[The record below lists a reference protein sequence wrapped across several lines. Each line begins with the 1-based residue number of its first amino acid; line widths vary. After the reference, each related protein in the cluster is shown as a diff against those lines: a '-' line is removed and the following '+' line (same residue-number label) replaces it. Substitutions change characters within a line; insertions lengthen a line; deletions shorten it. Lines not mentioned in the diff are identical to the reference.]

1 MLAESVL
8 NALRAAVG
16 LDGVSVREAER
27 AFYSGDL
34 WPRLLIRRLAREA
47 PATLPDAVA
56 WPRDAEAVRRVVAIC
71 REAGVPVIPYG
82 AGSGVCG
89 GTVPVQGGVV
99 LDLKRMN
106 RLVEVD
112 ELSMTAVVEAGMIGR
127 HLENALNERGYTL
140 GHFPSSIMCST
151 VGGWVATR
159 SAGQFSSRYGKI
171 EDMVLALDTVLPDG
185 TEVLLDGTRTHR
197 GQPDLTRLVVG
208 SEGTLG
214 VVTRVRLK
222 VHPVPSTRRFAG
234 FRFMDVVAALEA
246 MRSIM
251 QHGLR
256 PAVMRLYDPLDTLIN
271 RFSMSSD
278 PEAAGSKPRGRDPR
292 AGREGVGGRSDPIGA
307 ILGRALGT
315 DLSDVASLLT
325 GPMLRSFLSHPGLFQ
340 QAITRL
346 PLSSLLVIGFEG
358 EGRRTRENLDQATDL
373 VRRATGR
380 DLGAGPG
387 EYWFRHRYSVSFKL
401 SPVFGQG
408 AFVETIE
415 VAGLWKDIP
424 RIYSEVRNSVIN
436 RAAVLA
442 HFSHAYREGCAV
454 YFTLAGYRSNPARL
468 GGLYDEVVR
477 RALAAAMRAGAT
489 VSHHHGI
496 GLMKRAYTAEEYEGG
511 DRLFWALKEALDPSG
526 IMNPEKVYPPTV
538 PVERPET
545 EESPERS
552 EFESLASW
560 EHWTRGG
567 RVVIPE
573 VPEEIGEILDLA
585 RSTGRKVVCQQA
597 RRPGEERVSAGGG
610 RAGGGWGGHA
620 DRDRAIEGGGGG
632 SGDRGAI
639 ETSQEAFTVLDLSRL
654 DEVLDMDPVSGTVTA
669 QAGITVHQLENFLH
683 EKGFTLG
690 FVPRSRLLLSLGD
703 YLATSCPSEGSPLYG
718 TIIENCL
725 GLSAVMAD
733 RTSFKV
739 RPSPRRAVGPDLMH
753 LLLGA
758 RGRYGVITAACLRVF
773 PLPAVREAVAFA
785 SDDAVVALSAVR
797 TTLARQARPEW
808 VLLVVRAPT
817 HLNNRRRVRV
827 VYQFGGNRASVTTH
841 LSLVR
846 SVMESLGMEGEAV
859 RAEERMVPHS
869 SRARAVERFLPM
881 KTVMESLADLAEV
894 EANTCPEA
902 HVTDVATYGATLR
915 LLLRDEAHAFP
926 AAIEERLSEPEPPGV
941 LVAVAD
947 RLKHI
952 LDPEGTLNPHV
963 TGDGR

>member
-16 LDGVSVREAER
+16 LDGVSVREADK

-47 PATLPDAVA
+47 PATLPDAVV
-56 WPRDAEAVRRVVAIC
+56 WPRDAEAVRGVVGIC

-112 ELSMTAVVEAGMIGR
+112 ELSMTAVVEPGMIGR

-151 VGGWVATR
+151 VGGWVATQ

-171 EDMVLALDTVLPDG
+171 EDMVLALDVVLPDG

-197 GQPDLTRLVVG
+197 GRPDFTRLLVG

-222 VHPVPSTRRFAG
+222 VHPVPSARRFAG
-234 FRFMDVVAALEA
+234 FRFLDVVAALEA

-271 RFSMSSD
+271 RFSMSSSD
-278 PEAAGSKPRGRDPR
+278 PDAAGPAPGGRDPG
-292 AGREGVGGRSDPIGA
+292 AGGRGMGVPADPIGA
-307 ILGRALGT
+307 FLGRTIGA
-315 DLSDVASLLT
+315 DLSDLASLLT
-325 GPMLRSFLSHPGLFQ
+325 GPMLRAFLSHPALLQ
-340 QAITRL
+340 HAIARL

-373 VRRATGR
+373 ARRATGR

-387 EYWFRHRYSVSFKL
+387 ESWFRHRYSVSFKQ

-408 AFVETIE
+408 AFVETLE

-424 RIYSEVRNSVIN
+424 RIYSEVRNAVIN

-454 YFTLAGYRSNPARL
+454 YFTLAGYRTNPARL
-468 GGLYDEVVR
+468 GEAYDEVVR

-496 GLMKRAYTAEEYEGG
+496 GLMKRAFTPEEYEGG

-526 IMNPEKVYPPTV
+526 IMNPGKVYPPTV

-545 EESPERS
+545 EGPPERS
-552 EFESLASW
+552 EFESAASW

-567 RVVIPE
+567 RVVVPE
-573 VPEEIGEILDLA
+573 VPEEIIELLDLA
-585 RSTGRKVVCQQA
+585 RSTGRRIVCQQA
-597 RRPGEERVSAGGG
+597 RRPGEERVSAGA
-610 RAGGGWGGHA
+610 RA
-620 DRDRAIEGGGGG
+620 
-632 SGDRGAI
+632 SGDRGAP
-639 ETSQEAFTVLDLSRL
+639 EPSQEAFTVLDLSRL

-718 TIIENCL
+718 TILENCL

-785 SDDAVVALSAVR
+785 TDDAVVALSAVR
-797 TTLARQARPEW
+797 TTLVRQPRPEW

-817 HLNNRRRVRV
+817 HLDSRRRVRV
-827 VYQFGGNRASVTTH
+827 VYQFGGNRASVTAH

-846 SVMESLGMEGEAV
+846 SVMESLGMEGEPV
-859 RAEERMVPHS
+859 RAEERMGPHS

-881 KTVMESLADLAEV
+881 KAVMESLADLAEGPA
-894 EANTCPEA
+894 ETCPEA
-902 HVTDVATYGATLR
+902 HVTDIASHGATLR
-915 LLLRDEAHAFP
+915 LLIRAETHVFP
-926 AAIEERLSEPEPPGV
+926 AALVERLSDSRPPEV

-947 RLKHI
+947 RLKQT
-952 LDPEGTLNPHV
+952 LDPDGTLNPHV
-963 TGDGR
+963 TGDGG

>member
-1 MLAESVL
+1 MLADGVL
-8 NALRAAVG
+8 HALRSAVG
-16 LDGVSVREAER
+16 LDGVSVREADL

-47 PATLPDAVA
+47 PATLPDAVV
-56 WPRDAEAVRRVVAIC
+56 WPRDAEAVRRVVVIC

-89 GTVPVQGGVV
+89 GTIPVQGGVV

-112 ELSMTAVVEAGMIGR
+112 ELSMSALVEAGMIGR
-127 HLENALNERGYTL
+127 HLESALNERGYTL

-171 EDMVLALDTVLPDG
+171 EDMVLSLDTVLPDG
-185 TEVLLDGTRTHR
+185 SEVVLDATRAHA
-197 GQPDLTRLVVG
+197 GQPDFARLFVG

-222 VHPVPSTRRFAG
+222 VHPLPSTRRFAG
-234 FRFMDVVAALEA
+234 FRFIEVVAALEA
-246 MRSIM
+246 MRSVM

-256 PAVMRLYDPLDTLIN
+256 PTVMRLYDPLDTLIN
-271 RFSMSSD
+271 RFSMSS
-278 PEAAGSKPRGRDPR
+278 EAEAEASGPRGGPPGTGR
-292 AGREGVGGRSDPIGA
+292 AGGGWRADPVGA
-307 ILGRALGT
+307 VLGRVLGT
-315 DLSDVASLLT
+315 DLSDLASLLT

-340 QAITRL
+340 EAIARL
-346 PLSSLLVIGFEG
+346 PVSSLLVIGFEG
-358 EGRRTRENLDQATDL
+358 EGRRTRENLEQATDL
-373 VRRATGR
+373 IRRATGR
-380 DLGAGPG
+380 DLGPGPG
-387 EYWFRHRYSVSFKL
+387 EYWFRHRYSVSFKM

-408 AFVETIE
+408 AFVETLE

-424 RIYSEVRNSVIN
+424 RIYAEVRRSILHRV
-436 RAAVLA
+436 AVLA

-454 YFTLAGYRSNPARL
+454 YFTLAGYRSNPTRL
-468 GGLYDEVVR
+468 TALYDEVVR
-477 RALAAAMRAGAT
+477 RALGAAMNAGAT
-489 VSHHHGI
+489 LSHHHGV
-496 GLMKRAYTAEEYEGG
+496 GLMKRAFTPEEYEGG
-511 DRLFWALKEALDPSG
+511 DRLFWALKEALDPGG
-526 IMNPEKVYPPTV
+526 IFNPEKVYPPAV
-538 PVERPET
+538 PVERPDAGE
-545 EESPERS
+545 PRERS
-552 EFESLASW
+552 EFESVASW

-567 RVVIPE
+567 RIVVPE
-573 VPEEIGEILDLA
+573 VPEEVGEVLDLA

-597 RRPGEERVSAGGG
+597 QRPGEERAPAGRPGGG
-610 RAGGGWGGHA
+610 A
-620 DRDRAIEGGGGG
+620 
-632 SGDRGAI
+632 
-639 ETSQEAFTVLDLSRL
+639 ETPSDTFTVLDLSRL

-718 TIIENCL
+718 TILENCL

-733 RTSFKV
+733 GTSFKV

-785 SDDAVVALSAVR
+785 ADDAVVALSAVR
-797 TTLARQARPEW
+797 TTLVRQARPEW
-808 VLLVVRAPT
+808 ALLVVRAPT
-817 HLNNRRRVRV
+817 RLDSRRRVRV
-827 VYQFGGNRASVTTH
+827 VYQFGGSRASVTTH

-846 SVMESLGMEGEAV
+846 SVMESLGMEGEPV
-859 RAEERMVPHS
+859 RAEERMVPQS
-869 SRARAVERFLPM
+869 SRARAAERFLPM
-881 KTVMESLADLAEV
+881 KTVMESLADLTGV
-894 EANTCPEA
+894 EAETCPEA
-902 HVTDVATYGATLR
+902 HVTDIATHGATLR

-926 AAIEERLSEPEPPGV
+926 PVIAERLSEPEPPPA
-941 LVAVAD
+941 LVAAAD
-947 RLKHI
+947 RLKAI
-952 LDPEGTLNPHV
+952 LDSEGTLNPHV
-963 TGDGR
+963 TGGGR

>member
-16 LDGVSVREAER
+16 LDGVSVGEAER
-27 AFYSGDL
+27 TFYSGDL

-106 RLVEVD
+106 RLLEVD
-112 ELSMTAVVEAGMIGR
+112 DLSMTAVVEAGMIGR

-171 EDMVLALDTVLPDG
+171 EDMVLALDVVLPDG
-185 TEVLLDGTRTHR
+185 TEVVLDATRTHR
-197 GQPDLTRLVVG
+197 GQPDFTRLMIG

-214 VVTRVRLK
+214 VITRVHLK
-222 VHPVPSTRRFAG
+222 IHPSPSTRRFAG

-278 PEAAGSKPRGRDPR
+278 PDAAGSRPHDRDPR
-292 AGREGVGGRSDPIGA
+292 AGREGEAGRSWEGGRRKPIVGGWGKPLRA
-307 ILGRALGT
+307 ILGRTLDT
-315 DLSDVASLLT
+315 DLSDLASLLT
-325 GPMLRSFLSHPGLFQ
+325 GPMLRSFLSHPALFQ
-340 QAITRL
+340 RAITRL
-346 PLSSLLVIGFEG
+346 PLSSLLVVGFEG
-358 EGRRTRENLDQATDL
+358 DDRRTRENLDQATDL
-373 VRRATGR
+373 ARRATGR
-380 DLGAGPG
+380 DLGPGPG
-387 EYWFRHRYSVSFKL
+387 EHWYRHRYSVSFKL

-415 VAGLWKDIP
+415 VAGLWRDIP
-424 RIYSEVRNSVIN
+424 RIYSEVRSAVIG
-436 RAAVLA
+436 RAAILA

-454 YFTLAGYRSNPARL
+454 YFTLAGYRADPAGL
-468 GGLYDEVVR
+468 GELYDQVVR

-496 GLMKRAYTAEEYEGG
+496 GLMKRAFIPEEYEGG
-511 DRLFWALKEALDPSG
+511 DHLFWALKEALDPSG

-538 PVERPET
+538 PVERPKT
-545 EESPERS
+545 EQSPERS
-552 EFESLASW
+552 EFEAMASW
-560 EHWTRGG
+560 EHWTRRG
-567 RVVIPE
+567 RVVVPE
-573 VPEEIGEILDLA
+573 VPEEIGEVLDLA
-585 RSTGRKVVCQQA
+585 RSTGLSVVCQQA
-597 RRPGEERVSAGGG
+597 RRPGEERVLAGGG
-610 RAGGGWGGHA
+610 RAGA
-620 DRDRAIEGGGGG
+620 
-632 SGDRGAI
+632 GDRGPT
-639 ETSQEAFTVLDLSRL
+639 ETSLESFTVLDLSRL

-669 QAGITVHQLENFLH
+669 QAGITVHQLENYLH

-718 TIIENCL
+718 TILDNCL
-725 GLSAVMAD
+725 GLSGVMAD
-733 RTSFKV
+733 RTPFRV

-758 RGRYGVITAACLRVF
+758 GGRYGVITAACLRVF

-785 SDDAVVALSAVR
+785 TDDAVVALSAVR
-797 TTLARQARPEW
+797 TTLVRQARPEW
-808 VLLVVRAPT
+808 VLIVVRAPT
-817 HLNNRRRVRV
+817 HLDSRRRVRI

-841 LSLVR
+841 LSVVR
-846 SVMESLGMEGEAV
+846 SVMESLGMESEAV
-859 RAEERMVPHS
+859 RTEERMVPQS

-881 KTVMESLADLAEV
+881 KAVMESLADLSGVAAE
-894 EANTCPEA
+894 TCPEV
-902 HVTDVATYGATLR
+902 HVTDIAPHGATLR
-915 LLLRDEAHAFP
+915 LLIRDEAHVFP
-926 AAIEERLSEPEPPGV
+926 VAIAKRLSAPKPPEV

-947 RLKHI
+947 RLKQA
-952 LDPEGTLNPHV
+952 LDPDGTLNPHV

>member
-27 AFYSGDL
+27 VFYSGDL
-34 WPRLLIRRLAREA
+34 WPRLLIRRLSSEA

-71 REAGVPVIPYG
+71 REAGVPLIPYG

-89 GTVPVQGGVV
+89 GTIPVQGGVV

-140 GHFPSSIMCST
+140 GHFPSSLMCST

-185 TEVLLDGTRTHR
+185 TEVVLDATRTHL
-197 GQPDLTRLVVG
+197 GQPDFLRLLVG

-222 VHPVPSTRRFAG
+222 VHPVPATRRFAG

-278 PEAAGSKPRGRDPR
+278 PEAAAPEPRTSDARP
-292 AGREGVGGRSDPIGA
+292 GGRGPGGWSGPILA

-315 DLSDVASLLT
+315 DVSDVASLLT
-325 GPMLRSFLSHPGLFQ
+325 GPMLRSFLSHPALVQ
-340 QAITRL
+340 QAIARL

-358 EGRRTRENLDQATDL
+358 DARRTREDLDQATDL
-373 VRRATGR
+373 ARRATGR
-380 DLGAGPG
+380 DLGPGPG

-408 AFVETIE
+408 AFVETLE

-424 RIYSEVRNSVIN
+424 RIYSEVRNAVIH

-489 VSHHHGI
+489 LSHHHGI
-496 GLMKRAYTAEEYEGG
+496 GLMKRAFTPEEYEGG

-526 IMNPEKVYPPTV
+526 IMNPEKVYPPAV
-538 PVERPET
+538 RVERREA

-552 EFESLASW
+552 EFESMASW
-560 EHWTRGG
+560 DHWTRGG
-567 RVVIPE
+567 RVVVPE
-573 VPEEIGEILDLA
+573 VPEEIGEVLELA

-610 RAGGGWGGHA
+610 GG
-620 DRDRAIEGGGGG
+620 
-632 SGDRGAI
+632 RGAGERGPP
-639 ETSQEAFTVLDLSRL
+639 ETSQEASIVLDLSRL
-654 DEVLDMDPVSGTVTA
+654 DQVLDMDPVSGTVTA

-703 YLATSCPSEGSPLYG
+703 YLATSSPSEGSPLYG
-718 TIIENCL
+718 TILENCL

-773 PLPAVREAVAFA
+773 PLPGVREAVAFA
-785 SDDAVVALSAVR
+785 ANDAVVALSAVR
-797 TTLARQARPEW
+797 TTLVRQARPEW

-817 HLNNRRRVRV
+817 HLDSRRRVRV
-827 VYQFGGNRASVTTH
+827 VYQFGGDRASVTTH

-846 SVMESLGMEGEAV
+846 SVMESLGMEGEPV
-859 RAEERMVPHS
+859 RAEARMVPHS

-881 KTVMESLADLAEV
+881 KAVMESLADLAEV
-894 EANTCPEA
+894 EAETCPEA
-902 HVTDVATYGATLR
+902 HVTDIATHGATLR
-915 LLLRDEAHAFP
+915 LLLRDEAHVFP
-926 AAIEERLSEPEPPGV
+926 AAIERRLSDPEPAEV

-947 RLKHI
+947 RLKQA